1 MLDLGRRVTAEIA
14 AIHSPSSEDCQGN
27 LRIADKVSFRRAR
40 TKVRIWVGA
49 SEQQSQRC
57 AQNRGDK
64 QNTNDAPVQLKSQ

>member
-1 MLDLGRRVTAEIA
+1 MPQVQWKKPPFA
-14 AIHSPSSEDCQGN
+14 AGAAAKCHRTGKE
-27 LRIADKVSFRRAR
+27 RDKVSFRRAR